1 MKTLKDRCV
10 ASQGVIWRFRKRLEI
25 ENKKRAQYLEV
36 VCSLNQEL
44 TTKTKA
50 LAEETHQLKEA
61 ENAKT
66 NLATELVALREQLE
80 KARADAV
87 AKFRIS

>member
-1 MKTLKDRCV
+1 MEAVR
-10 ASQGVIWRFRKRLEI
+10 
-25 ENKKRAQYLEV
+25 
-36 VCSLNQEL
+36 SLNQEL
-44 TTKTKA
+44 MTKTKA
-50 LAEETHQLKEA
+50 LAEETHRLEEA
-61 ENAKT
+61 EKAKT

>member
-1 MKTLKDRCV
+1 M
-10 ASQGVIWRFRKRLEI
+10 
-25 ENKKRAQYLEV
+25 
-36 VCSLNQEL
+36 
-44 TTKTKA
+44 TKTKA

-61 ENAKT
+61 EKAKT

>member
-1 MKTLKDRCV
+1 MKTFKDRCV
-10 ASQGVIWRFRKRLEI
+10 ASVGVIWQFRKRLEI
-25 ENKKRAQYLEV
+25 ENKKRSQYLEA

-44 TTKTKA
+44 TTKTKG
-50 LAEETHQLKEA
+50 LAEETHQLKKA
-61 ENAKT
+61 EKAKT